1 MKPSAP
7 ISHAILLAGM
17 SLPGTAACA
26 DEISVWRA
34 FVADQ
39 AQGTVSVIDLEA
51 GEVADTFALNG
62 PASLYV
68 TSSAQRVFA
77 VQGNANIVQAI
88 DTGIAIDDHG
98 DHGDIEITDP
108 ALLDTAIE
116 GEYPV
121 HFVDHHGQI
130 ALFFDNEGVAK
141 IIDESD
147 FGATEPRIVPSGAP
161 HHGVAAAYGDYTLI
175 TEPHPEDPSNLPV
188 GINVLDADDRQVG
201 DTHACPGLHG
211 EASSGNLLAIACDT
225 GLLLVTDSADDPQI
239 THLPYDEAL
248 PEGKSSTLLGGVGI
262 QYFLGNYG
270 ADRLVLIDPHQ
281 ESFRLVDLP
290 TRRVHFA
297 VDSVRPQFAYIF
309 TEDGNLHRLNT
320 LSGEI
325 SATLELTGPYSMD
338 GHWSDPRPR
347 IAVAGDEIL
356 VTDPNASQIHRIDA
370 VAFEPSGTI
379 AVDGLPMG
387 IVVAGGSG
395 AVH

>member
-1 MKPSAP
+1 MNLNHP
-7 ISHAILLAGM
+7 IFRATLLAGIA
-17 SLPGTAACA
+17 LPGAAHA
-26 DEISVWRA
+26 DDVSIWRA

-39 AQGTVSVIDLEA
+39 AQGTVSVIDLET
-51 GEVADTFALNG
+51 GEIAETFALEG
-62 PASLYV
+62 PASLYA
-68 TSSAQRVFA
+68 TSSGEHVFA

-98 DHGDIEITDP
+98 DHGDIDITEP

-116 GEYPV
+116 GQYPV
-121 HFVDHHGQI
+121 HFVEHHGQV
-130 ALFFDNEGVAK
+130 ALFFDQDGATK

-147 FGATEPRIVPSGAP
+147 FGTAEPRIVTAGAP
-161 HHGVAAAYGDYTLI
+161 HHGVAAAYGDYVLI

-188 GINVLDADDRQVG
+188 GINVLDANDQQIG
-201 DTHACPGLHG
+201 DTYACPGLHG

-225 GLLLVTDSADDPQI
+225 GLLMVTDSADGPQI
-239 THLPYDEAL
+239 THLPYGEDL

-270 ADRLVLIDPHQ
+270 ADRVVLIDPHQ
-281 ESFRLVDLP
+281 QAFRLVDLP

-325 SATLELTGPYSMD
+325 SATLPLTEPYSMD

-356 VTDPNASQIHRIDA
+356 VTDPNAAQIHRIDA

>member
-1 MKPSAP
+1 VKPNPPLFRAL
-7 ISHAILLAGM
+7 LLAGIA
-17 SLPGTAACA
+17 LPGIAHA
-26 DEISVWRA
+26 DEVSVWRA

-39 AQGTVSVIDLEA
+39 AQGTVNVIDLQA
-51 GEVADTFALNG
+51 GEIADTFALNG

-68 TSSAQRVFA
+68 TSSGERVFA
-77 VQGNANIVQAI
+77 VQGGANIVQAI

-98 DHGDIEITDP
+98 DHGDIDITDP
-108 ALLDTAIE
+108 ALLDAAIE

-121 HFVDHHGQI
+121 HFVEHHGQI
-130 ALFFDNEGVAK
+130 ALFFDDEGVAK

-147 FGATEPRIVPSGAP
+147 FGTDEPRLVESGAP
-161 HHGVAAAYGDYTLI
+161 HHGVAAAYGDYVLV
-175 TEPHPEDPSNLPV
+175 TEPHPQDPSNLPV
-188 GINVLDADDRQVG
+188 GINILDANDQQLG

-225 GLLLVTDSADDPQI
+225 GLLLVTDSADGPAI

-270 ADRLVLIDPHQ
+270 ADRVVLIDPHQ
-281 ESFRLVDLP
+281 ETFRLVDLP

-325 SATLELTGPYSMD
+325 SATLALTEPYSMD

-370 VAFEPSGTI
+370 NAFELAGTI
-379 AVDGLPMG
+379 PVDGLPMG
-387 IVVAGGSG
+387 IVVAEGSG

>member
-1 MKPSAP
+1 MNLNPPLFRAL
-7 ISHAILLAGM
+7 LLAGIA
-17 SLPGTAACA
+17 LPGMANA
-26 DEISVWRA
+26 DEVSIWRA
-34 FVADQ
+34 FVSDQ
-39 AQGTVSVIDLEA
+39 AQGTVSVIDLQA
-51 GEVADTFALNG
+51 GEIADTFTLNG

-68 TSSAQRVFA
+68 TSSGEHVFA

-108 ALLDTAIE
+108 ALLDGAIE

-121 HFVDHHGQI
+121 HFVEHHGQI
-130 ALFFDNEGVAK
+130 ALFFDDEGVAK
-141 IIDESD
+141 IIDEAD
-147 FGATEPRIVPSGAP
+147 FDSADPRIVEAGAP
-161 HHGVAAAYGDYTLI
+161 HHGVAAAYGDYVLI

-188 GINVLDADDRQVG
+188 GINVLDANDQPIG

-211 EASSGNLLAIACDT
+211 EANSGNLLAIACDT
-225 GLLLVTDSADDPQI
+225 GLLLVTDSAEGPQI

-270 ADRLVLIDPHQ
+270 ADHVVLIDPHQ
-281 ESFRLVDLP
+281 ETFRLVDLP

-297 VDSVRPQFAYIF
+297 RDSVRPQFAYIF

-325 SATLELTGPYSMD
+325 SATLALTEPYSMD

-370 VAFEPSGTI
+370 NAFELAGTI
-379 AVDGLPMG
+379 PVDGLPMG

-395 AVH
+395 TVH

>member
-1 MKPSAP
+1 MKLSPPLFRA
-7 ISHAILLAGM
+7 LLLSGIA
-17 SLPGTAACA
+17 LPGLAHA
-26 DEISVWRA
+26 DEVSIWRA

-39 AQGTVSVIDLEA
+39 AQGTVSVIDLPSGDIA
-51 GEVADTFALNG
+51 GTFALNG

-68 TSSAQRVFA
+68 TSSGQRVFA
-77 VQGNANIVQAI
+77 VQGGADIVQVI

-98 DHGDIEITDP
+98 GHGDIDITEP
-108 ALLDTAIE
+108 ALLDAAVE
-116 GEYPV
+116 GDYPV
-121 HFVDHHGQI
+121 HFVEHHGRI
-130 ALFFDNEGVAK
+130 ALFFDDEGVAK
-141 IIDESD
+141 IVDESG
-147 FGATEPRIVPSGAP
+147 FGTAEPRRVDSGVP
-161 HHGVAAAYGDYTLI
+161 HHGVAAAYGDYILV
-175 TEPHPEDPSNLPV
+175 TEPHPQDPSNLPV
-188 GINVLDADDRQVG
+188 GINILDADDQKLG

-225 GLLLVTDSADDPQI
+225 GLLLVSDSVDGPAI

-270 ADRLVLIDPHQ
+270 ADRVVLIDPHQ
-281 ESFRLVDLP
+281 ETFRLVDLP

-297 VDSVRPQFAYIF
+297 VDSIRPQFAYIF

-325 SATLELTGPYSMD
+325 TATLALTEPYSMD

-356 VTDPNASQIHRIDA
+356 VTDPNQSLVHRIDA
-370 VAFEPSGTI
+370 IGFEPSGTI
-379 AVDGLPMG
+379 SIDGLPMG

-395 AVH
+395 TVH

>member
-17 SLPGTAACA
+17 SLPGTAAYA

-51 GEVADTFALNG
+51 GEVVDTFALNG

-161 HHGVAAAYGDYTLI
+161 I
-175 TEPHPEDPSNLPV
+175 TVLPLLMAIIRSSPNRTPKTPPTCPS
-188 GINVLDADDRQVG
+188 
-201 DTHACPGLHG
+201 
-211 EASSGNLLAIACDT
+211 ASMCSTPTTGRLAI
-225 GLLLVTDSADDPQI
+225 
-239 THLPYDEAL
+239 
-248 PEGKSSTLLGGVGI
+248 
-262 QYFLGNYG
+262 
-270 ADRLVLIDPHQ
+270 
-281 ESFRLVDLP
+281 P
-290 TRRVHFA
+290 TP
-297 VDSVRPQFAYIF
+297 VRP
-309 TEDGNLHRLNT
+309 
-320 LSGEI
+320 S
-325 SATLELTGPYSMD
+325 
-338 GHWSDPRPR
+338 W
-347 IAVAGDEIL
+347 
-356 VTDPNASQIHRIDA
+356 
-370 VAFEPSGTI
+370 
-379 AVDGLPMG
+379 
-387 IVVAGGSG
+387 
-395 AVH
+395 